1 MKRYILMLVLVL
13 AIAGAQAQK
22 ITRSFRNVS
31 LSDVLKT
38 IDKASDRYNINF
50 MYDELEDFTVT
61 ADVRDK
67 SIPEAVREVV
77 GFYPMQITQVGD
89 IISVECVQKEKN
101 KFTGRIVDEQGKAM
115 EFANVALL
123 SKTDSS
129 FVNGGVSNADGRFVI
144 PCFRQDVIVRVTF
157 VGYKTAYRAVAKIGD
172 VGTIRMRPDAHQ
184 LANVE
189 VKSVRPVHKLGKEG
203 MITNVQG
210 TSLSIAGTASDVLSL
225 LPNVDGKD
233 GTFSV
238 FGKKGE
244 PLIYINGR
252 QMRSKNEL
260 AQIKSEDI
268 KHVEV
273 ITNPGARYSAEVNSV
288 IKITT
293 VKKAGDGWSGNG
305 YVYYKQATRETLYES
320 AELNYRKGGL
330 DLNAYLS
337 HANAKMNQEQTT
349 QTIIY
354 NKVEENINVNSMPYH
369 IPNEVNAYISANYDF
384 GKDNF
389 AGIRYSLYG
398 VESDNGYEMDS
409 ENIFPD
415 GTHSMLNY
423 NTNLHYPF
431 ATRHSVNAYYTGRI
445 GKLGIDFNADYV
457 SHKDRTT
464 QLMQVSENGEKAET
478 VNSDTRSSSHMHAS
492 KLLLTYPL
500 WKGELS
506 AGYEYSDT
514 RRTGKFDG
522 TGGVES
528 HTDDKINENTLSAF
542 MDYNMQLGKWT
553 ASAGV
558 RYEHTVSDYYDHGV
572 LSDEQSRRYD
582 NLFPNASISYNDNNM
597 QILLGYSM
605 RTQRPYYHNLSSNM
619 QFDTRY
625 LYEGGNPLLRP
636 SKRHIVE
643 AQAVYKWLSLYA
655 SFAKNIDDIQHY
667 DFLYGEE
674 AIANSYTNMPHN
686 ENLNIQLSA
695 SRKFFNFWEP
705 NWSIG
710 VNKQF
715 FDASQ
720 LGIEGVSMERPRWRL
735 KLNNNFHLPWGINLG
750 VNWRW
755 WSKGHIDSELQ
766 YSSSQLDFSLYK
778 AFLNNSLTVRINA
791 NDVLKDSWDKRNYQ
805 GHYMNYMIECYGDN
819 RFVSVTVSYRFN
831 TARSKYK
838 GTGAGNAE
846 KSRL

>member
-1 MKRYILMLVLVL
+1 MLVLVL

-22 ITRSFRNVS
+22 ITRSFHNVS

-172 VGTIRMRPDAHQ
+172 VGTIRMKPDAHQ

-293 VKKAGDGWSGNG
+293 VKKAGDGWSGK
-305 YVYYKQATRETLYES
+305 VEAQYKQATSES
-320 AELNYRKGGL
+320 YWEDTQLNYRKGGL
-330 DLNAYLS
+330 DLNADVFLS
-337 HANAKMNQEQTT
+337 STKQNQEQTG
-349 QTIIY
+349 QSVIY
-354 NKVEENINVNSMPYH
+354 NKVEENINVNNMLYH
-369 IPNEVNAYISANYDF
+369 APNDVYASFSANYDF
-384 GKDNF
+384 GKDNY
-389 AGIRYSLYG
+389 AGIRYSLQG
-398 VESDNGYEMDS
+398 SESDMGFDMDS
-409 ENIFPD
+409 ENILAD
-415 GTHSMLNY
+415 GTYSMLNY
-423 NTNLHYPF
+423 NTNIHDPF
-431 ATRHSVNAYYTGRI
+431 TATHSVNTYYTGHI
-445 GKLGIDFNADYV
+445 GKLGIDFNADYM
-457 SHKDRTT
+457 HRNDRTT
-464 QLMQVSENGEKAET
+464 QLMQVTENGVAAET
-478 VNSDTRSSSHMHAS
+478 VTSDTRNRSRMHAS
-492 KLLLTYPL
+492 KLLLTYPI

-528 HTDDKINENTLSAF
+528 HTDDKIDEKTLAAF
-542 MDYNMQLGKWT
+542 TDYSIQICKWT
-553 ASAGV
+553 ASAGF

-582 NLFPNASISYNDNNM
+582 NLFPNASIGYGDNNV
-597 QILLGYSM
+597 QVRLGYSM
-605 RTQRPYYHNLSSNM
+605 RTSRPHYGNLTSNM

-625 LYEGGNPLLRP
+625 LYEGGNPLLVP
-636 SKRHIVE
+636 SKRHIIE
-643 AQAVYKWLSLYA
+643 TQASYSFLYFYA
-655 SFAKNIDDIQHY
+655 SYTIFNGDIMTC
-667 DFLYGEE
+667 DRTYGDN
-674 AIANSYTNMPHN
+674 AYAHTYMNVPHKQKFSM
-686 ENLNIQLSA
+686 QLSA

-710 VNKQF
+710 VSKQF
-715 FDASQ
+715 FDATQ
-720 LGIEGVSMERPRWRL
+720 IGVTNVSMERPRWIF

-750 VNWRW
+750 ANWQW
-755 WSKGHIDSELQ
+755 WSKGYMDNSLL
-766 YSSSQLDFSLYK
+766 YASSRLDFSLYK
-778 AFLNNSLTVRINA
+778 AFLNNNLTVRINA
-791 NDVLKDSWDKRNYQ
+791 NDVLKGSWDKSRWQGQYLHFVRDNYS
-805 GHYMNYMIECYGDN
+805 DS
-819 RFVSVTVSYRFN
+819 RFVSITVNYTFN